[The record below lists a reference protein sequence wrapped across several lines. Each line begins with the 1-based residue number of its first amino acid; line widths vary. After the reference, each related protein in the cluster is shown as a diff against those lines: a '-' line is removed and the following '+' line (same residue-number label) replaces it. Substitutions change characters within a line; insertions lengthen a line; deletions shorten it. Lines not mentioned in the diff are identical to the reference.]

1 MKTLSRTRT
10 SEHGAFIVDRRGT
23 ILGFDQVM
31 ETVTGWPAVE
41 MVGRNKELARS
52 LVDSMGEARPIATV
66 PLYDGEISMVDGS
79 KRMELTLHCR
89 DGRLLQTEVLTS
101 RLEGPGDRLLVSML
115 RILAQSPGCT
125 MSEESAR
132 CDPLTGLPDPD
143 AFAAQL
149 KADVKAAG
157 RAARPMAMIL
167 ADVDCLRGINDRHG
181 REAGDRVLQKLA
193 GILRVCVEDES
204 RVCRLG
210 DDDFAILLPTA
221 GRGDARQ
228 LAANLRSTVER
239 YRFFSAEEGIKERIT
254 LSLGAASFPTD
265 AENGT
270 ELLER
275 AREALDE
282 ARSMG
287 RNRVWCYLRKPRVP
301 VEVPVFFDGVE
312 SLLVGYTRDLS
323 PSGIFVQTAA
333 PIEIGMRCALTFPLP
348 GRDGRVHVI
357 GRVVRKVP
365 PQITDDRESMRVPGM
380 GVEFERFGG
389 PNDRHSI
396 EAFLHRHESET
407 LRPEVGPL
415 SFPE

>member
-10 SEHGAFIVDRRGT
+10 SEQGAFIVDRRGT
-23 ILGFDQVM
+23 ILGFDQAM
-31 ETVTGWPAVE
+31 ETLTGWPAVE

-66 PLYDGEISMVDGS
+66 PLYDGEIPMVSGS
-79 KRMELTLHCR
+79 KRLELTLHCR
-89 DGRLLQTEVLTS
+89 DGRLLQAELLTS
-101 RLEGPGDRLLVSML
+101 RLDGPGDRLLVTVL
-115 RILAQSPGCT
+115 RILSQSPGGT
-125 MSEESAR
+125 LAEESTR
-132 CDPLTGLPDPD
+132 RDPLTGLPDPD
-143 AFAAQL
+143 TFAAQL

-157 RAARPMAMIL
+157 RAARPMAMVL
-167 ADVDCLRGINDRHG
+167 ADVDHLRDINDRHG
-181 REAGDRVLQKLA
+181 REAGDTVLQKLA
-193 GILRVCVEDES
+193 GILRVCVDDES
-204 RVCRLG
+204 RLCRLG
-210 DDDFAILLPTA
+210 DDDFAILLPDA
-221 GRGDARQ
+221 GRGDA
-228 LAANLRSTVER
+228 
-239 YRFFSAEEGIKERIT
+239 
-254 LSLGAASFPTD
+254 P
-265 AENGT
+265 

-282 ARSMG
+282 ARLMG

-323 PSGIFVQTAA
+323 PSGIFVQTAV
-333 PIEIGMRCALTFPLP
+333 PIEIGMRCALVFPLP
-348 GRDGRVHVI
+348 GRDGKVHVI
-357 GRVVRKVP
+357 GRVVRTVP
-365 PQITDDRESMRVPGM
+365 PQFTDDRESMRVPGM

-415 SFPE
+415 SFPG